1 MNTRHLF
8 ISIMLATLL
17 TSCVLQRDAESY
29 CFARCTSTG
38 LLFFNQDGIYF
49 VPMDSCCALTANDTN
64 IDGLILQDRIRS
76 VGGFRKYNRDDL
88 DGIGAKR
95 YRLVYTPGVGRRCIH
110 GVNDD
115 TYFIKEDSCYL
126 AYVQV
131 SLSFY
136 SQFDRRIE
144 SIYNWDVTIAGQ
156 AIDFNIIDG
165 RMIYFKINQ
174 SMPMDSIQLADALT
188 TLKK

>member
-1 MNTRHLF
+1 
-8 ISIMLATLL
+8 MLAALS

-29 CFARCTSTG
+29 CFTRCSSTG

-49 VPMDSCCALTANDTN
+49 IPTDSCCALTTNDSN
-64 IDGLILQDRIRS
+64 IDGLILLDRIRT

-88 DGIGAKR
+88 KRVGAKR
-95 YRLVYTPGVGRRCIH
+95 YRLVYTPGVARRCIH

-131 SLSFY
+131 SLCSY

-144 SIYNWDVTIAGQ
+144 SIYNLNVAIAGQ

-165 RMIYFKINQ
+165 QMVYFKINQ
-174 SMPMDSIQLADALT
+174 SMPMDSIQLADILT
-188 TLKK
+188 TKKMLPSLTR